1 MRTKYIFKLVL
12 MNMLAV
18 MLAFGFFVSDA
29 KAETS
34 NNVSAIIDL
43 TGIMRDS
50 SGNSVVGSKFV
61 TREELAQMLVQ
72 ASPYAQDVNG
82 TNKLKLFSDVQ
93 KDSKKGV
100 YIQIAVTKGYMSGY
114 LGGKFKPENTV
125 TLKEAVYGTLGILGY
140 TNDDFAGKL
149 SDARYEA
156 FKEAGLSKNLTCGET
171 DKLTKKDCET
181 LFYNLLNAKQ
191 KSGTVYATVLGYS
204 VKSDNEVDYQSVL
217 TKKSKGP
224 FIAEAGWEKKLS
236 GKLSSYTVM
245 LNEKKASV
253 KDIKNNCIIYYA
265 DQAKKIWAYNKKAYG
280 MLENITFDQ
289 EQPQQF
295 TVAGTSYPVEKPDIM
310 KESLKT
316 DGIQKGTMVVLLLG
330 RDNKV
335 SGILPIKTALASDN
349 PTKLGSLNLK
359 YASIYKNESEA
370 VVKDIHK
377 NDVMYYSP
385 KLKTVWA
392 FDKKVYG
399 ILDSITWNNGDA
411 QAFTIA
417 GTSYTV
423 QDASAMKKEIKK
435 SSIQNG
441 DPVILLFGWDEKV
454 AKIVKLSSL
463 VAEGIWENNMGF
475 DIGRGT
481 IYKDGVKIS
490 GSEIESA
497 DVIYYSNELQTLWV
511 YRKKAYGVL
520 NSTSPKLSLPESV
533 VVAGVTY
540 KLDQLPVNSSA
551 TATGNAEDLMEYA
564 WGKRLQD
571 NGIKE
576 GDNVVVL
583 FGYNGKVADIRK
595 ADKMPV
601 SIAGYVLSVDKK
613 VVTDEKQN
621 SSVSQVIHVIDTEG
635 ITRDF
640 QCTDNSI
647 AKGMVVEVNFKD
659 GAPVITK
666 ATISSSSIPSNITSF
681 IMAEDAHILDVKDQS
696 FSKLTKTELK
706 ESNWNAGNVLY
717 YKVNSSNEITDIIL
731 NKASNALYQY
741 MVFNNTTSA
750 GDNNGT
756 QINVITNQGAKTFTL
771 DSYSWDINPGP
782 KAVQIE
788 NGSIKDTKNLEKF
801 RISYIS
807 GKQANADN
815 TVYRIADDV
824 LVCFYK
830 NGKYYNGSFDDI
842 ASTKSSYIY
851 GYMLQ
856 SQGPVQIIIVMV

>member
-18 MLAFGFFVSDA
+18 MLAFGFFTSDA

-50 SGNSVVGSKFV
+50 SGNSVIGSKYV

-72 ASPYAQDVNG
+72 ASPYVQDVKG

-140 TNDDFAGKL
+140 TNDDFTGKL

-156 FKEAGLSKNLTCGET
+156 FKEAGLSKNLACGEA
-171 DKLTKKDCET
+171 DKLTKKDCEI

-191 KSGTVYATVLGYS
+191 KSGTIYATVLGYS
-204 VKSDNEVDYQSVL
+204 VKSDNEVDYQSIL

-236 GKLSSYTVM
+236 GKLSSYTIL
-245 LNEKKASV
+245 LNDKKASV
-253 KDIKNNCIIYYA
+253 KDIKNNCIVYYA
-265 DQAKKIWAYNKKAYG
+265 DQAKKIWAYNRKIYG
-280 MLENITFDQ
+280 MLESITFEQD
-289 EQPQQF
+289 QPQQLS
-295 TVAGTSYPVEKPDIM
+295 VAGSSYVVEKPQIM
-310 KESLKT
+310 KDSLRT
-316 DGIQKGTMVVLLLG
+316 DGIQKGTMVILLLG

-349 PTKLGSLNLK
+349 LTKLGSLKLK
-359 YASIYKNESEA
+359 NATVYKNESEA
-370 VVKDIHK
+370 VVKDLHK
-377 NDVMYYSP
+377 NDVVYYST
-385 KLKTVWA
+385 KLNTVWA
-392 FDKKVYG
+392 FDKKIYG
-399 ILDSITWNNGDA
+399 ILDSITWNNTDA
-411 QAFTIA
+411 QALTVA
-417 GTSYTV
+417 GTSYSV
-423 QDASAMKKEIKK
+423 QNASEMKKEIKK
-435 SSIQNG
+435 ASIQSG

-454 AKIVKLSSL
+454 AKVVKLSSV
-463 VAEGIWENNMGF
+463 VAEGIWENDMGF
-475 DIGRGT
+475 DIGRST
-481 IYKDGVKIS
+481 IYKDGVKIK
-490 GSEIESA
+490 GSEIENS
-497 DVIYYSNELQTLWV
+497 DVIYYSKELQTLWV

-520 NSTSPKLSLPESV
+520 NSGSPKLSLPESV
-533 VVAGVTY
+533 NVAGVTY
-540 KLDQLPVNSSA
+540 KLDQIPVNFSA
-551 TATGNAEDLMEYA
+551 TTTGNAEDLMEYA

-576 GDNVVVL
+576 GDNVVIL

-601 SIAGYVLSVDKK
+601 SFAGYVLSVDKK

-659 GAPVITK
+659 GTPVITK
-666 ATISSSSIPSNITSF
+666 ATVSSSSVPNNITSYSLSG
-681 IMAEDAHILDVKDQS
+681 DARILDVKDQS
-696 FSKLTKTELK
+696 FSQLTKNELR
-706 ESNWNAGNVLY
+706 ESNWNASNVLY
-717 YKVNSSNEITDIIL
+717 YKVNSSNEITDLIL
-731 NKASNALYQY
+731 NNASNALYQY
-741 MVFNNTTSA
+741 MVFNTPTSA
-750 GDNNGT
+750 GNNNGV
-756 QINVITNQGAKTFTL
+756 QLNVITNQGAKTLAL
-771 DSYSWDINPGP
+771 DTYSWDINPGP
-782 KAVQIE
+782 KAVEIE
-788 NGSIKDTKNLEKF
+788 NGTIKDLKNLDKF

-830 NGKYYNGSFDDI
+830 NGEYYKGSFDDI
-842 ASTKSSYIY
+842 ATTKSSYIY
-851 GYMLQ
+851 AYMLQ